1 LADYFDKFA
10 FVDKELARRKAEHRF
25 RRLKPVLPLCAV
37 EIRADGRRM
46 INFCSNDYLGLSRN
60 ETLRSRAVD
69 YLSAYGAGSTA
80 SRLIC
85 GNYDIVEAAERKLAR
100 LKEMEAALIFN
111 SGFQANVT
119 VIPALADKNSLILSD
134 RLNHNSIIQ
143 GARLSRGTVKI
154 YRHND
159 PAHLAEQLDEAARQS
174 FSRIIIVTES
184 VFSMDGDIS
193 DLAAISAL
201 ADRFGAIF
209 IVDDAHATGV
219 LGPKGMGLANGHL
232 ADVTIGTFSKGCGGF
247 GAYVACSAR
256 LRDYLINCCPGFI
269 YTTALPPAVIGG
281 IDAALDLIPEMNTAR
296 SRLMD
301 SAARVRQELNA
312 MGFDTGASATQ
323 IIPVLIGD
331 TQKTLSLS
339 KWLADQGILALAIR
353 PPTVPDGASRIR
365 ISLSAEHTPIH
376 IGQLIEAFKGWRN
389 QNEPG

>member
-1 LADYFDKFA
+1 MADNVDKFA
-10 FVDKELARRKAEHRF
+10 FVDKELARRHAEHRF
-25 RRLKPVLPLCAV
+25 RRLRPVLPLNAV
-37 EIRADGRRM
+37 ETRADGRRM

-60 ETLRSRAVD
+60 EAIRNRAAD
-69 YLSAYGAGSTA
+69 YLADYGTGATA

-85 GNYDIVEAAERKLAR
+85 GNFDIFESAEQKLAA
-100 LKEMEAALIFN
+100 LKETEAALIFN

-119 VIPALADKNSLILSD
+119 IISALADKNTLILSD

-143 GARLSRGTVKI
+143 GARLSRSTVKI

-159 PAHLAEQLDEAARQS
+159 PADLAKQLEENSRQN

-193 DLAAISAL
+193 DLAALSDL
-201 ADRFGAIF
+201 ADRFGGIF

-219 LGPKGMGLANGHL
+219 LGPKGMGLANGQL
-232 ADVTIGTFSKGCGGF
+232 ADLVIGTFSKGCGGF
-247 GAYVACSAR
+247 GAYVACLSR

-269 YTTALPPAVIGG
+269 YTTALPPAVVGA
-281 IDAALDLIPEMNTAR
+281 IDASLDLIPQMDAAR
-296 SRLMD
+296 RNLMGNAD
-301 SAARVRQELNA
+301 RVRQALNA
-312 MGFDTGASATQ
+312 MGFDTGVSVTQ

-339 KWLADQGILALAIR
+339 KWLADRGILALAIR

-365 ISLSAEHTPIH
+365 ISLSAAHTDAH
-376 IGQLIEAFKGWRN
+376 IGRLIDAFKSWRKE
-389 QNEPG
+389 NEPG